1 MPLAKADSIFPGSFC
16 LGTCLI
22 FSRTKAPRALPP
34 FSPRLPPESITQ
46 SQNSHPRSSINLDMG
61 VAKIAPLQPFP
72 GVLWG
77 AENIDPESEAAE
89 VDFVQL
95 TCTFTST
102 HTLPPHLPTTA
113 SLCCL
118 LPATLAH
125 VHAHARVHVRIQ
137 ALNRKE
143 TLYRLPA
150 IATPRRLSTGRT
162 LADGDNNKGLPVN
175 TVYRFDIA

>member
-1 MPLAKADSIFPGSFC
+1 
-16 LGTCLI
+16 
-22 FSRTKAPRALPP
+22 
-34 FSPRLPPESITQ
+34 
-46 SQNSHPRSSINLDMG
+46 MG

-102 HTLPPHLPTTA
+102 HTLPPHLPNH
-113 SLCCL
+113 CCESV
-118 LPATLAH
+118 LPFAATLSH
-125 VHAHARVHVRIQ
+125 VHAHARVHVRTQ

-150 IATPRRLSTGRT
+150 IATPRRTSTGRT